1 VSGERV
7 VGGKD
12 PMGLLAQAEDEGRAP
27 AGSLGRAATMSAT
40 KDPMASLEAVLR
52 VNERGGAGGG
62 GGKG

>member
-1 VSGERV
+1 
-7 VGGKD
+7 
-12 PMGLLAQAEDEGRAP
+12 MGLLAQAEDEGRAP